1 MRLTPGLVT
10 GLAALA
16 ASAYALA
23 LVQSPPGNYDESKV
37 PPYTLPDP
45 LVRANGQRVTTPQG
59 WAADRRPELLAQ
71 FAAVEYGRTPGPP
84 PAVSYK
90 VAEEGPALGGAAMR
104 RQVTLTFG
112 SGSKTLTAHLL
123 LYVPAKATSPV
134 PAFAILNFQG
144 NQAVSDDPAVALAT
158 SWLPNDDPG
167 IVDHHATEK
176 ARGTEASRFPID
188 LIIARG
194 YALATVY
201 YGDFDP
207 DFDDGFQNG
216 VHPLFYTPGQTRPAD
231 GEWGSIGA
239 WAWGLSRVL
248 DYLGTED
255 AIDASRVAV
264 AGHSRL
270 GKAALWAGVQDP
282 RFALV
287 VSNESG
293 SGGAA
298 LHKRIYGETVAD
310 ITRVFPHWF
319 TGGFRQY
326 AGREDRLPV
335 DQHELLALVAPR
347 PLYVASAEG
356 DQWADP
362 RGEFLSARG
371 ADPVYKLLGTEG
383 LGVTEMP
390 RPDHPVGGTIGYH
403 VRTGPHNLTRYDWE
417 QYLRFA
423 DRQLH
428 R

>member
-1 MRLTPGLVT
+1 MRLTTGLVT
-10 GLAALA
+10 GLAALG

-23 LVQSPPGNYDESKV
+23 LVQPPPANYDESKV

-45 LVRANGQRVTTPQG
+45 LVRANGQRVTTPEG
-59 WAADRRPELLAQ
+59 WTSERRPELLAQ
-71 FAAVEYGRTPGPP
+71 FAAVEYGRTPGPLP
-84 PAVSYK
+84 TVSYK

-112 SGSKTLTAHLL
+112 AGSKTLAAHLL
-123 LYVPAKATSPV
+123 LYVPAKAREPV

-144 NQAVSDDPAVALAT
+144 NQAVSEDPKVALAT
-158 SWLPNDDPG
+158 AWLPNDDPG
-167 IVDHHATEK
+167 VVDHHATEK
-176 ARGTEASRFPID
+176 ARGTEASRFPVD

-216 VHPLFYTPGQTRPAD
+216 VHPLFYGPGQTRPAD

-248 DYLGTED
+248 DYLETEE
-255 AIDASRVAV
+255 AIDASRVAIV
-264 AGHSRL
+264 GHSRL

-310 ITRVFPHWF
+310 ITHAFPHWF
-319 TGGFRQY
+319 TAGFRQY
-326 AGREDRLPV
+326 AGHEDRLPV

-347 PLYVASAEG
+347 PLYIGSAEG

-371 ADPVYKLLGTEG
+371 ADPVYRLLGAEG

-390 RPDHPVGGTIGYH
+390 PPDHPIGGTIGYH